1 MRKSKEEKLIEQRLA
16 VTRTI
21 SKMQQFVAELTP
33 KRELFVQKAKEARL
47 KGAAGQ
53 ERAAKAALKQV
64 MSQQRLAEQ
73 MLLNFEIMANLRD
86 LTEMS
91 GEFMKGMSQM
101 SKQMSKMTANMN
113 FKDSEKEFNKAMLK
127 SQVQT
132 DKMNEFLEK
141 MSMTMDAGFEDAG
154 GVTDAEIDSIIGF
167 EAASQENELDTE
179 IEAKLAKLSN
189 LQQ

>member
-1 MRKSKEEKLIEQRLA
+1 MGKSKEEKLVEQRLA

-21 SKMQQFVAELTP
+21 SKMQQFVAELEP
-33 KRELFVQKAKEARL
+33 KRELFIQKAKEARL
-47 KGAAGQ
+47 KGAVGQ

-64 MSQQRLAEQ
+64 MSQQRLCEQ

-101 SKQMSKMTANMN
+101 SKQMSKMTQSMN
-113 FKDSEKEFNKAMLK
+113 FRDSEKEFNKAMIK
-127 SQVQT
+127 SQIQT

-141 MSMTMDAGFEDAG
+141 MSATMDAGFEDAG
-154 GVTDAEIDSIIGF
+154 GVSDSEIDSIIGF
-167 EAASQENELDTE
+167 EAAAQEDGLDRE
-179 IEAKLAKLSN
+179 IEEKLNRLTKIE
-189 LQQ
+189 Q

>member
-1 MRKSKEEKLIEQRLA
+1 MGKSKEEKLVEQRLA

-21 SKMQQFVAELTP
+21 SKMQQFVAELEP
-33 KRELFVQKAKEARL
+33 KRELFIQKAKEARL

-64 MSQQRLAEQ
+64 MSQQRLCEQ

-101 SKQMSKMTANMN
+101 SKQMSKMTQSMN
-113 FKDSEKEFNKAMLK
+113 FRDSEKEFNKAMIK
-127 SQVQT
+127 SQIQT

-141 MSMTMDAGFEDAG
+141 MSATMDAGFEDAG
-154 GVTDAEIDSIIGF
+154 GVSDSEIDSIIGF
-167 EAASQENELDTE
+167 EAAAQEDGLDRE
-179 IEAKLAKLSN
+179 IEEKLNRLTKIE
-189 LQQ
+189 Q